1 MFLRS
6 VLLLALAAAP
16 ERLSLEEAVRRAVV
30 RNPSA
35 LAAQQEIARAEGIL
49 RELRSPSLPTI
60 TGTAAG
66 TRLDAARVLTDRI
79 VQPRDTLTANVALV
93 VPIIAPQRWALW
105 SHAGD
110 QVEVARLSAE
120 DVRRAVG
127 VAAARAYLAVVAQ
140 HRLVTITTQARDAAK
155 LHLEDAHARF
165 EVGSG
170 NRLDEVRS
178 GQELATDESQLA
190 LALANLTRARE
201 ALGVLVGEEGPLE
214 VQEEVVIPRPPGAE
228 EGVRDVEEKR
238 ADVRA
243 QRERTEAAR
252 RVLRDSWTDYLPLLQ
267 GVLQPFYQNP
277 STSTQPQT
285 GWQAQLVLSLPIYD
299 GGFRYGARRERSAFY
314 QEQQIQLEGLLRQAR
329 SDVRAAFE
337 AVKRADES
345 VGAARE
351 AARLS
356 HQALDMSSLAYREG
370 ATNDLEVVDAERR
383 ARDADTAELVA
394 EDAARQARIDLL
406 AASGRFP

>member
-6 VLLLALAAAP
+6 VLALALAAAP

-66 TRLDAARVLTDRI
+66 TRLDAARVLTERI

-110 QVEVARLSAE
+110 QVDVARLSAE
-120 DVRRAVG
+120 DARRAVG

-201 ALGVLVGEEGPLE
+201 ALGALVGEEGPLE

-243 QRERTEAAR
+243 QRPSR
-252 RVLRDSWTDYLPLLQ
+252 RRGGKRSSCSRC
-267 GVLQPFYQNP
+267 P
-277 STSTQPQT
+277 STT
-285 GWQAQLVLSLPIYD
+285 GASVTA
-299 GGFRYGARRERSAFY
+299 RGASARPCTRSS
-314 QEQQIQLEGLLRQAR
+314 R
-329 SDVRAAFE
+329 SSSRASCGRRAATC
-337 AVKRADES
+337 
-345 VGAARE
+345 ARH
-351 AARLS
+351 S
-356 HQALDMSSLAYREG
+356 
-370 ATNDLEVVDAERR
+370 RR
-383 ARDADTAELVA
+383 
-394 EDAARQARIDLL
+394 
-406 AASGRFP
+406 